1 MIPALLIAAGVIA
14 MLAGAATL
22 QSFGPRYRVGRLLAS
37 TPRVSIADALAIAA
51 AGRPRY
57 VRIDGRIDSEDEF
70 EDAAHRP
77 LVFRRTRLE
86 ARRRSWTRFEDSR
99 EVVPFEIR
107 EGLDAIGVDTAALD
121 AGLVVVRRESAGVAG
136 DLGDRAPSD
145 LPSTT
150 PVRAVVE
157 QVSSIEHAIVLGV
170 PVVGEPPDAAVRLTA
185 GLGRPLVLTTLE
197 PAEAMRILAGGSG
210 RPRIVVA
217 CFMVGTALLVTG
229 LAWAG
234 LGAVMSAIMPVA
246 LAASPSAE
254 GSAAPGGDPRSAGE
268 GPGLVGQPGIAV
280 LAVLGI
286 AALAIIATTAYIRL
300 TSGQPSKPGS
310 AKQPSDRR

>member
-1 MIPALLIAAGVIA
+1 VIPALLIAAGLIA

-22 QSFGPRYRVGRLLAS
+22 RTFGPRYRVGRLLAS
-37 TPRVSIADALAIAA
+37 TPRVSIADAVAIAT

-57 VRIDGRIDSEDEF
+57 VRVDGRIDSEDEF

-86 ARRRSWTRFEDSR
+86 ARQRRWTRFEDSR
-99 EVVPFEIR
+99 EVVSFEIR
-107 EGLDAIGVDTAALD
+107 DGLDAIGVDATALD
-121 AGLVVVRRESAGVAG
+121 SGLVVVRRESEGVAG
-136 DLGDRAPSD
+136 DLGERAPTE
-145 LPSTT
+145 LPPTT

-170 PVVGEPPDAAVRLTA
+170 PVVGEPPDAAARLTA

-210 RPRIVVA
+210 RPRIVAA
-217 CFMVGTALLVTG
+217 CFIVGTALLATG

-234 LGAVMSAIMPVA
+234 LGAVMSAIVPVA

-268 GPGLVGQPGIAV
+268 GPGLVGQPGIAL

-300 TSGQPSKPGS
+300 TSGEPSQPGS